1 MERSTKTIIQ
11 RLQQLLDKLPK
22 GKTRKEIKEKILKLK
37 LKK

>member
-11 RLQQLLDKLPK
+11 RLQQLFDKLPK
-22 GKTRKEIKEKILKLK
+22 GKTRRKIREKILTLK